1 MAFPG
6 ERNGAALRSFPD
18 HRNGDIEWNT
28 IWGELSH
35 LVDHPSSPEGLLT
48 A

>member
-28 IWGELSH
+28 IWANS
-35 LVDHPSSPEGLLT
+35 VISSITHQAPKGY
-48 A
+48 